1 MFLSRGVLRMSS
13 IVVDAIGWWQYSS
26 MYFLLKLLGFAL
38 ETSQVF
44 HLGVTEVYQ
53 CQASLE

>member
-1 MFLSRGVLRMSS
+1 MSS

-38 ETSQVF
+38 ETSQDF